1 MSWQDKLLDKSDSGE
16 NGEKCMESKAYRM
29 APVGLTDELGLEGEG
44 EEMPR
49 RLPDFCLRQI
59 NSVLL

>member
-49 RLPDFCLRQI
+49 
-59 NSVLL
+59 